1 MVIFAKMF
9 GFAQKGFFQASDA
22 AQAAPSI
29 KF

>member
-9 GFAQKGFFQASDA
+9 GFAQKGFFQASES
-22 AQAAPSI
+22 AQAAPTV